1 MPAGILWRGRP
12 VFPMARSMFIR
23 FARENARWL
32 GTGLMLTLVSSF
44 GQTYFISIFAD
55 RIMEDYGLT
64 DGEWGGIYTIATLAS
79 AGCLL
84 WAGKFADQIP
94 VSRLAV
100 MILAA
105 FACVSV
111 GMALNDDPW
120 ILVLLIFGLRFCGQ
134 GMISHLGITA
144 MGRWFRAHRGRAV
157 AIAGLGYSIGE
168 ATLPRLASL
177 AEPVIGWRSVW
188 LVVAV
193 ILIAGFAP
201 IIAWLA
207 KDERNP
213 RSPSVVAGHSPARD
227 GHHWTRAEVLRNW
240 LFWTLVPGIIAAS
253 FIGTVIFFQ
262 VTHIAQTQGWSKI
275 DMTVA
280 YPVYAATTIVVS
292 LIAGTLSDRVGPDRL
307 LVVFLLPM
315 GAGIL
320 FVGPFEGIWSWWVAL
335 GLTGVTTGIA
345 HALWGALLPEL
356 YGTRNLG
363 AIKAVASAFMVVGS
377 AIGPGITG
385 LVIDLGVD
393 FAGQTLA
400 MALSTIVISA
410 LHVWILWS
418 LPPRPDT
425 GVAA

>member
-1 MPAGILWRGRP
+1 
-12 VFPMARSMFIR
+12 MFIR

-213 RSPSVVAGHSPARD
+213 RSPSVVAGNSPARD